1 MDRSLLSLPK
11 KSTMNRIIV
20 ISLLMFVVVVLQGQF
35 ESTTG
40 AVAIKQYEL
49 GEHALLDK
57 KIKKAKKYFKKSIK
71 NNPTFAAAHRGLGIC
86 YEQEK
91 LINEAIKEYQRVLEI
106 DSFFSRSLYYDL
118 GELHYKAG
126 QSKEAID
133 FFLKFDELQSMD
145 IEQFGF
151 NGDAE
156 IKSEGKKRAKLSSSL
171 QACRI
176 SLDSAK
182 FLNITEVIPL
192 GNGINT
198 SADEVFPFLSNNQ
211 RLMFFNRRKDNQS
224 DEDLYYSRI
233 NDDGDWGDARPVKKI
248 NTKNNE
254 GMCTFVRD
262 GRTMFFTVCGR
273 KGVRGTCDIWQSDI
287 KDVSVE
293 NIRPLKGYVNEDS
306 WESEAM
312 ISCDG
317 RTIYFVSNRP
327 GGVGGTDIWYS
338 KKGGD
343 GVWSDPKNMGSKIN
357 TPMDEESPFITNDG
371 KTLYFASTGHLGMG
385 EQDIFVSWMDE
396 RTGQWSTPINL
407 GLPVNSPFREVGF
420 FLSADG
426 KTGYFASNRAE
437 GQGGMDIYY
446 FKLNETLYSDP
457 ITYVEGYVRDSITA
471 KPLAVTIEIKG
482 QGVIETGED
491 GRFFLC
497 VKGDDY
503 RDFKVE
509 AKGYHPFEQSYVI
522 PEWDNKQFYSIQLL
536 LSPDEVLVEPSDSI
550 DSLKENSKVEKNY
563 FHVVHFGFDTHEL
576 TPLELNDLLDFLE
589 QFKGKNITSIEIV
602 GFADD
607 IGDDTY
613 NLHLSEERAKE
624 IALLLVNN
632 NLMADQIYM
641 EGRGEVKDNRPK
653 EQNRKVE
660 LRILT
665 LE

>member
-1 MDRSLLSLPK
+1 
-11 KSTMNRIIV
+11 MNRIIV
-20 ISLLMFVVVVLQGQF
+20 ISLLMFVVVVLKGQV
-35 ESTTG
+35 ESNAG
-40 AVAIKQYEL
+40 VIAIKQYEL
-49 GEHALLDK
+49 GEQALLDK
-57 KIKKAKKYFKKSIK
+57 KIKKAKRYFKKAIK
-71 NNPTFAAAHRGLGIC
+71 NNPAFAAAHRGLGIC

-91 LINEAIKEYQRVLEI
+91 LIGEAINEYQEVLAI
-106 DSFFSRSLYYDL
+106 DSFFSRTLYYDL

-126 QSKEAID
+126 QSKQAID
-133 FFLKFDELQSMD
+133 FFLKFEELQSVD

-156 IKSEGKKRAKLSSSL
+156 IKSEGKMRQKLPASL
-171 QACRI
+171 QACKI

-182 FLNITEVIPL
+182 FLNINEVIPL
-192 GNGINT
+192 GAGINT
-198 SADEVFPFLSNNQ
+198 SADEVFPFMANNQ
-211 RLMFFNRRKDNQS
+211 RLMFFNRRKNAFS

-233 NDDGDWGDARPVKKI
+233 DDDGDWGDARAVKKI
-248 NTKNNE
+248 NTNKNE

-262 GRTMFFTVCGR
+262 ERTMFFTVCGR
-273 KGVRGTCDIWQSDI
+273 KGVRGTCDIWQSDV
-287 KDVSVE
+287 KDVSVD
-293 NIRPLKGYVNEDS
+293 NIRALEGYVNTDS

-317 RTIYFVSNRP
+317 RTIYFVSNRA
-327 GGVGGTDIWYS
+327 GGIGGTDIWYS
-338 KKGGD
+338 KKEED
-343 GVWSDPKNMGSKIN
+343 GVWSEPKNMGSKIN

-396 RTGQWSTPINL
+396 RTEQWSTPINL

-426 KTGYFASNRAE
+426 KTGYFASDRTG

-446 FKLNETLYSDP
+446 FELNETLYSDP

-471 KPLAVTIEIKG
+471 KPLAVTIEMKG
-482 QGVIETGED
+482 RGVIETQED

-503 RDFKVE
+503 RDFKIE
-509 AKGYHPFEQSYVI
+509 ANGYHPFEQSYVI
-522 PEWDNKQFYSIQLL
+522 PEWDNKQFYSIELL
-536 LSPDEVLVEPSDSI
+536 LSPKEVIAVPIDTIKNKKETPKIVE
-550 DSLKENSKVEKNY
+550 EKNY
-563 FHVVHFGFDTHEL
+563 FHVIHFGFDTHEL
-576 TPLELNDLLDFLE
+576 TPLELNGLLDFLE
-589 QFKGKNITSIEIV
+589 QFKGKSITSIEIV

-632 NLMADQIYM
+632 NLMADHIYM
-641 EGRGEVKDNRPK
+641 EGKGEVKDDRPK

-660 LRILT
+660 LRIFT